1 MSNTIIAQGE
11 ITNTCT
17 CVDDND
23 TPVDYCYGTCWE
35 WAVETFTADTADFF
49 ASNATDYWRIRGLRL
64 WAGEVSGVAH
74 CKTPMDLLRAMT
86 VDSEWTMRY
95 SVYGDRLEYSLS
107 HHDAPTGSA
116 TVVTTVTEEEA
127 EEL

>member
-1 MSNTIIAQGE
+1 MNNTILAEGE

-17 CVDDND
+17 CVDDNENPID
-23 TPVDYCYGTCWE
+23 CHGDCWE
-35 WAVETFTADTADFF
+35 WAVDNFVTDTSDFF
-49 ASNATDYWRIRGLRL
+49 NSNPTDYWRIKNLKL

-74 CKTPMDLLRAMT
+74 CKTPQELLRAMT

-95 SVYGDRLEYSLS
+95 SVYADKLEYSLS
-107 HHDAPTGSA
+107 HHDAPTGSS
-116 TVVTTVTEEEA
+116 TVVTTMTEEEA